1 MNHSVIYLSNSFR
14 PLSVFSAY
22 NRYTYIDY
30 VLNLGVHSRAGQIV
44 IMTPDDQGSISF
56 TDNYAYSTPFIT
68 DPGGV
73 LMTNFQFNVELK
85 DNNGDSGL
93 ETILL
98 SYQNPLATGAL
109 GTISYTITYGV

>member
-1 MNHSVIYLSNSFR
+1 MNRSDIFLSNSFR
-14 PLSVFSAY
+14 PLAVFSAY

-30 VLNLGVHSRAGQIV
+30 ILNLGVHSRSGQIV
-44 IMTPDDQGSISF
+44 IMVPEDQGSISF
-56 TDNYAYSTPFIT
+56 TDNYAYSTPFVSE
-68 DPGGV
+68 PGGL

-98 SYQNPLATGAL
+98 SYQNPLATGATGNL
-109 GTISYTITYGV
+109 SYTISYGV

>member
-1 MNHSVIYLSNSFR
+1 MNHSDIFLSNSFR
-14 PLSVFSAY
+14 PLAVFSAY

-44 IMTPDDQGSISF
+44 VMVPEDQGSISF

-68 DPGGV
+68 EPGGV
-73 LMTNFQFNVELK
+73 LMTNFQFNLELRN
-85 DNNGDSGL
+85 NNGDSGL

-98 SYQNPLATGAL
+98 SYQNPLATGAT
-109 GTISYTITYGV
+109 GNIAYTISYGV